1 MAKVSKNVINDADQ
15 AVLDLLKKVAAKREE
30 IKKAKTRPSWKT
42 NCTFMKDPSTPQSV
56 TNIQTVRDIRK
67 LIEIQAFL
75 MNQETTMNQAASEL
89 GVEFDGNWQG
99 FSMDDWKEDL
109 KTRAEQL
116 QIDKNE
122 KELEE
127 LDARV
132 NKLVSP
138 EQRREMELKTLMEI
152 LK

>member
-1 MAKVSKNVINDADQ
+1 MAKVAKTNNGNDADK
-15 AVLDLLKKVAAKREE
+15 AVMDLLKKVEVKKEE

-42 NCTFMKDPSTPQSV
+42 NCVFGMNSSTSDR
-56 TNIQTVRDIRK
+56 TNIQTVRETRK
-67 LIEIQAFL
+67 LIEFYAFL
-75 MNQETTMNQAASEL
+75 NSQETQLKKAAEEL
-89 GVEFDGNWQG
+89 EVDFDGTWLNY
-99 FSMDDWKEDL
+99 SIDDWKEDL
-109 KTRAEQL
+109 KTRIDQL
-116 QIDKNE
+116 QIDKKE

-138 EQRREMELKTLMEI
+138 EQRRAMELEALQDI